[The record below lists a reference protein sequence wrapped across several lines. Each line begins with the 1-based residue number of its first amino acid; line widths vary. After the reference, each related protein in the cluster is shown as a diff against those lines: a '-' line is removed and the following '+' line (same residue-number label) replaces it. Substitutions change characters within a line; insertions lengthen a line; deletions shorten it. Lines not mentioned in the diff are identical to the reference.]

1 MLALGGS
8 ACASDDT
15 EVRPATEAD
24 RGATTTT
31 EAPNETPPD
40 TASESPS
47 SDTVVRE
54 FFNAVGADDVKSLDQ
69 ALTVTEPNSP
79 ANAYIRYLTELSR
92 AGGES
97 PLTPEFDGD
106 QVKAC
111 GTTTEGE
118 SVCFVYSDISVNNAG
133 QIVSFAVDGVPLA
146 DRISWDGPIA
156 TAQGVTARSAI
167 AYESAGGDLLVVIE
181 IENGASTPFAASS
194 FDSVYIEEGR
204 QYPLG
209 QTSLF
214 TDVRPGAT
222 AVDVAYIEAGQR
234 GGTLEYRGHINDFAT
249 EVVLP
254 ISVP

>member
-69 ALTVTEPNSP
+69 ALIVTEPNSP

-133 QIVSFAVDGVPLA
+133 QIVSF
-146 DRISWDGPIA
+146 
-156 TAQGVTARSAI
+156 
-167 AYESAGGDLLVVIE
+167 E